1 MEKERVL
8 SIRDLLISFD
18 TANGTVNAICGMRFD
33 VFKGETLAIVG
44 ESGSGKTVTV
54 KAIMGIMSNNQHIN
68 GGEILYTYTNE
79 AGEKVTADIT
89 KMTERQVR
97 SKICGKHIAM
107 VFQDPMTS
115 LNPTVTVGKQIMEGM
130 REHSKISL
138 SEARQR
144 AINLL
149 DEVGI
154 ENPEKRF
161 KQYPHQLSGGMRQ
174 RVVIAIA
181 LACDPDILIC
191 DEPTTALDVTIQ
203 WKFLELVKKLQA
215 EKNLTVI
222 YITHDLGV
230 VAKVADFVCVMYAG
244 RIIESG
250 SIEEIYYDPRHPY
263 TWGLLSSLPDL
274 STDSDRL
281 FAIPGNPVNLLHK
294 IKGDPFAPRNPFAL
308 KIDFEEEPPLFDV
321 GGTHKVASWLCHPD
335 APIVAM
341 PESLRTKIDRM
352 IQEEG

>member
-1 MEKERVL
+1 
-8 SIRDLLISFD
+8 
-18 TANGTVNAICGMRFD
+18 MR
-33 VFKGETLAIVG
+33 IVVDQVG
-44 ESGSGKTVTV
+44 KQYAGPDGSP
-54 KAIMGIMSNNQHIN
+54 
-68 GGEILYTYTNE
+68 
-79 AGEKVTADIT
+79 VTALENICLRI
-89 KMTERQVR
+89 EEEEFVVLVGP
-97 SKICGKHIAM
+97 SGCGKSTLLNMVGGLLAPSCGRIFVEGLAEDRDPSVGM
-107 VFQDPMTS
+107 VFQ
-115 LNPTVTVGKQIMEGM
+115 
-130 REHSKISL
+130 
-138 SEARQR
+138 
-144 AINLL
+144 
-149 DEVGI
+149 EVGLFPWRTVRENIGFGLEEAALSPEEQQDRIRYHI
-154 ENPEKRF
+154 ELVGLAGFENS
-161 KQYPHQLSGGMRQ
+161 YPHQLSGGMRQ

-203 WKFLELVKKLQA
+203 WKFLELIKKLQA
-215 EKNLTVI
+215 EKNLTVV

-230 VAKVADFVCVMYAG
+230 VAKVADFVCVLYAG
-244 RIIESG
+244 RIIETG

-294 IKGDPFAPRNPFAL
+294 IKGDPFAPRNPYAL

-335 APIVAM
+335 APKVAM
-341 PESLRTKIDRM
+341 PESLRIKIDRM